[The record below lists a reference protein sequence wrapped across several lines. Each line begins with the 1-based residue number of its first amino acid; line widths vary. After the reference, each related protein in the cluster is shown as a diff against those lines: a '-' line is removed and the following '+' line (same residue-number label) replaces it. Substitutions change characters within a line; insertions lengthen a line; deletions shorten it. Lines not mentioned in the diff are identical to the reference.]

1 MVKDRKR
8 KHRSESRQGGRAGLP
23 PGISVSA
30 DNRKERPVGI
40 TLIEY
45 DENTFT
51 EKTSVPVSEAFAVRS
66 GPGVTWLN
74 IDDISDVTAI
84 ETLGRQFDIH
94 PLTIEDI
101 LHTEERPKAELYD
114 RYIYLVLRMLRYD
127 SQRQAVISEQVSLIL
142 GDGRLITFQEH
153 TGDVFEQIRHRLRTG
168 IGRIRRMKA
177 DYLAYILIDAIVD
190 SYFSVLEALGDRIE
204 NLEDQLLSRPDK
216 SMLVKIHRF
225 KNELMILRRSVWPLR
240 ELLASI
246 ERGESPLIEPATRVY
261 LRDVYDHTV
270 RIVET
275 LESDFDIVTGMFDIY
290 LSSIGNRTNEI
301 MKVLTM
307 MAGLFIPLSFVAG
320 VFGMNFQHMPELQ
333 WRWAYPVGFWVLIG
347 LLTAVMLF
355 YFKKKRWF

>member
-1 MVKDRKR
+1 
-8 KHRSESRQGGRAGLP
+8 
-23 PGISVSA
+23 
-30 DNRKERPVGI
+30 
-40 TLIEY
+40 
-45 DENTFT
+45 
-51 EKTSVPVSEAFAVRS
+51 
-66 GPGVTWLN
+66 
-74 IDDISDVTAI
+74 
-84 ETLGRQFDIH
+84 
-94 PLTIEDI
+94 
-101 LHTEERPKAELYD
+101 
-114 RYIYLVLRMLRYD
+114 MLRYD